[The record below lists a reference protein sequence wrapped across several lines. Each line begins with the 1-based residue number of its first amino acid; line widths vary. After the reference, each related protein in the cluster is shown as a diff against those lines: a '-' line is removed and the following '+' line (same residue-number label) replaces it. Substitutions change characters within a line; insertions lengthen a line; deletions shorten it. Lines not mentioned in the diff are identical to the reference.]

1 MVLLKSK
8 ARAWKVRGGRW
19 HLKRKVEVTLSITPE
34 NILHP
39 IIPAHC
45 SRTMGGSVGA
55 VRVWEVFAGAGWWWQ
70 CSLHDHTHCKGQN
83 HFFILNKVFCMALW
97 EAPSPLCRPSCTSE
111 LHSWH
116 TSSFVAEGVGYITPT
131 ASTIL
136 WAYEV
141 HLYSS
146 DSSGGF
152 CYLALVVKSSGTLSH
167 LQNG

>member
-1 MVLLKSK
+1 MAFKEEGGGDVVNYSWKYPKSHYSSTLFQNH
-8 ARAWKVRGGRW
+8 GGQCW
-19 HLKRKVEVTLSITPE
+19 
-34 NILHP
+34 
-39 IIPAHC
+39 
-45 SRTMGGSVGA
+45 GSVSLGSLCRGRMMVA
-55 VRVWEVFAGAGWWWQ
+55 VQSPWSYPLQRTK
-70 CSLHDHTHCKGQN
+70 S
-83 HFFILNKVFCMALW
+83 FFILNKVFCMALW